1 MKKTPLKYILMIG
14 FSIPI
19 LVIAVSIIGRVII
32 NHGFVRAY
40 DTAQYKTKSEEKL
53 LYLNFPESYLP
64 YYNLGNVCYEKKE
77 YDKAVGYYQ
86 KALKLYPQPDRECS
100 IRINL
105 ALALCNTIDFYDLD
119 SQEKIDTAL
128 FILYKARDV
137 LLENGWAV
145 EEGEDYR
152 DKDAQQLKED
162 IDKMIDK
169 LKNPDQSQQQEEQQ
183 QEEQQQNGGGG
194 GGFSNK
200 ENKQKEKLDDNKK
213 NAMEERKKSEQQY
226 ENDQKEKEKNNSQ
239 KGDDQQD
246 NQDKDNGGD
255 DKDNGGQNG
264 DQDQNG
270 GSDSGDNEQNGGGGE
285 NEGDGQNG
293 SGGNSEGSYGIEEG
307 DGGTVIKQW

>member
-169 LKNPDQSQQQEEQQ
+169 LKNPDQSQQQEQQ

>member
-1 MKKTPLKYILMIG
+1 MKKTPLKYILMIV

-32 NHGFVRAY
+32 NHSFVRAY

-86 KALKLYPQPDRECS
+86 KALKLYPRPDRECS

-169 LKNPDQSQQQEEQQ
+169 LKNPDQSQQQEQP

>member
-32 NHGFVRAY
+32 NHSFVRAY

-145 EEGEDYR
+145 EEGENYR

-169 LKNPDQSQQQEEQQ
+169 LKNPDQSQQQEQQ

-246 NQDKDNGGD
+246 SQDKDNGGD

>member
-40 DTAQYKTKSEEKL
+40 DTAQYKTKNEEKL

-145 EEGEDYR
+145 EEGENYR

-169 LKNPDQSQQQEEQQ
+169 LKNPDQSQQQEQQ

-226 ENDQKEKEKNNSQ
+226 ENDQKEKEKNTSQ

-246 NQDKDNGGD
+246 SQDKDNGGD